1 MYPEGTA
8 ADGAA
13 HPAKT
18 CRAEGLWFGRDTD
31 GSWSIP
37 LTPRTRS

>member
-8 ADGAA
+8 ADGTV

-18 CRAEGLWFGRDTD
+18 CRTEGLWFGRDTD

-37 LTPRTRS
+37 LTPLSRG